1 MHHGGLARSGPQVW
15 GFPSSPKCNC
25 SGVVHPGDRG
35 RVCYLFDFTHRKS
48 KQRERQKDFPKVIQN
63 ICSGVQFP
71 KSKFSQRPTLF
82 LDSSYPGTVYRVCS
96 PGETALPQSCLD
108 VHTPSGS
115 PAVFRNDWCVCPFIW
130 RINCSQ
136 LVSAF
141 LNCVEAV
148 YQHANEVMKKEATC
162 ISCHF
167 PYIMCSLHS
176 FEFFSL
182 FI

>member
-63 ICSGVQFP
+63 ICSAVQFP

-82 LDSSYPGTVYRVCS
+82 LDSSYPGTVS
-96 PGETALPQSCLD
+96 
-108 VHTPSGS
+108 
-115 PAVFRNDWCVCPFIW
+115 
-130 RINCSQ
+130 
-136 LVSAF
+136 VSAAQ
-141 LNCVEAV
+141 ER
-148 YQHANEVMKKEATC
+148 QHCLSHVWMFTLLQEVLQSSEMIGASALSYGELTVL
-162 ISCHF
+162 SW
-167 PYIMCSLHS
+167 
-176 FEFFSL
+176 
-182 FI
+182 